1 VITFAS
7 PRRSPKAGSSVSGKK
22 IVLDPGHG
30 GSDSGATQ
38 KTANGTL
45 LEKEQNLIVANK
57 LKGLLEGS
65 GATVCMTRTT
75 DKALSNT
82 QRYEYA
88 NSTGADILVSLHMN
102 GSKDPKVDYT
112 NVLYGKWYKDR
123 DLANAVF
130 KQLSTLLVAN
140 GTGTIATRAPYQY
153 SSGVLFKSNMPA
165 VMAESVFITN
175 TDEGKLLLNED
186 KKLLSLG
193 TEGRKDQIAHRIN
206 QGGGRNLLQH
216 HKQPYRVTG
225 RHWAKLAWIGVS
237 FGVSR
242 PFV

>member
-1 VITFAS
+1 MLFSNPIRLWAWVLVAACVAGLIAVLALVPVAEAQT
-7 PRRSPKAGSSVSGKK
+7 AGSSVSGKK

-65 GATVCMTRTT
+65 GATVYMTRTT

-88 NSTGADILVSLHMN
+88 NTTGADILVSLHMN
-102 GSKDPKVDYT
+102 GSSDPKVDYT
-112 NVLYGKWYKDR
+112 NVLYGKWFKDR
-123 DLANAVF
+123 DLSNAVF
-130 KQLSTLLVAN
+130 KQLSTLPAAN

-165 VMAESVFITN
+165 IMAESVFITN
-175 TDEGKLLLNED
+175 TDEGKLLLPN
-186 KKLLSLG
+186 STG
-193 TEGRKDQIAHRIN
+193 GRQDQIAQKI
-206 QGGGRNLLQH
+206 
-216 HKQPYRVTG
+216 KTG
-225 RHWAKLAWIGVS
+225 VENYFSNKSTPTA
-237 FGVSR
+237 
-242 PFV
+242 